1 MAEQDEVRLTVPAMP
16 EFLRLARVTATGLA
30 SRLGFTFDEVED
42 LRLAID
48 ELCHSVVGAKGRPGR
63 LSVRYGITADGLAV
77 DGQGEADG
85 EFAPSLSDWSRQI
98 LEVEG
103 VGDFRGEG
111 PEPTLSDLSSQ
122 ILTAL
127 VDEHDVRRGSDGLP
141 CFRFRKARMEYG
153 RR

>member
-1 MAEQDEVRLTVPAMP
+1 MPEQDEVRLTVPAMP

-48 ELCHSVVGAKGRPGR
+48 ELCFALMGTRGRPGTIR
-63 LSVRYGITADGLAV
+63 LRYLVTD
-77 DGQGEADG
+77 EA
-85 EFAPSLSDWSRQI
+85 

-103 VGDFRGEG
+103 VGEFRGEG
-111 PEPTLSDLSSQ
+111 PEPTLSDLSRQ

>member
-1 MAEQDEVRLTVPAMP
+1 MPDKPMRDEVRLAVPATP

-48 ELCHSVVGAKGRPGR
+48 ELCYALIGSKGRPGTVE
-63 LSVRYGITADGLAV
+63 LRYMVL
-77 DGQGEADG
+77 GEA
-85 EFAPSLSDWSRQI
+85 

-103 VGDFRGEG
+103 VGNFDEAIADI
-111 PEPTLSDLSSQ
+111 TLSELSER

-127 VDEHDVRRGSDGLP
+127 VDEHDLAPTDGHP
-141 CFRFRKARMEYG
+141 RFRLLK
-153 RR
+153 RRSGG

>member
-42 LRLAID
+42 LRLAFD
-48 ELCHSVVGAKGRPGR
+48 ELCFALMGTRGRPATIR
-63 LSVRYGITADGLAV
+63 LRYLVTEQA
-77 DGQGEADG
+77 
-85 EFAPSLSDWSRQI
+85 

>member
-48 ELCHSVVGAKGRPGR
+48 ELCFALMGTRGRPGTIR
-63 LSVRYGITADGLAV
+63 LRYLVTD
-77 DGQGEADG
+77 EA
-85 EFAPSLSDWSRQI
+85 

-111 PEPTLSDLSSQ
+111 PEPTLSDLSRQ
-122 ILTAL
+122 ILAAL
-127 VDEHDVRRGSDGLP
+127 VDEHEVRRGSDGLP